1 MSLRYAVL
9 TLLDIEPGSGYDL
22 KRRFERSVSHFWS
35 ASHQQMYRELHR
47 LHDEGLLDCTE
58 QPQAGKPDKK
68 IYSLTDRGR
77 EALRA
82 WVQQPPPAQKI
93 REPFL
98 IQLFAGH
105 HLSREQA
112 QDAVQRQLD
121 QHRALL
127 DSYLEQNEKVLH
139 SDPKLQEQYWL
150 AHQTLLL
157 GIEAERTWIEWG
169 RRCCGNWESRIN
181 SSDPLRDLP
190 NATSE
195 SGRYRR
201 LPSNTLPLSTT
212 SGKSAAMIYTVTPI
226 RENFLR
232 KARETGLDDLEQ
244 PVRQIVAEGGEPCRD
259 ALRRARP
266 GRKSCWPAT
275 VPSRARA
282 LSGIRTCVRAGA
294 SRGKARSPD

>member
-77 EALRA
+77 QVLKE
-82 WVQQPPPAQKI
+82 WVQRPAPAQKI

-98 IQLFAGH
+98 VQLFAGH

-112 QDAVQRQLD
+112 RVAVQRQMD

-127 DSYLEQNEKVLH
+127 ATYLEQNEKVLKR
-139 SDPKLQEQYWL
+139 DPQLQRRYWL

-157 GIEAERTWIEWG
+157 GIEAEKTWLAWG
-169 RRCCGNWESRIN
+169 ERV
-181 SSDPLRDLP
+181 LR
-190 NATSE
+190 E
-195 SGRYRR
+195 
-201 LPSNTLPLSTT
+201 
-212 SGKSAAMIYTVTPI
+212 
-226 RENFLR
+226 
-232 KARETGLDDLEQ
+232 LDAQVE
-244 PVRQIVAEGGEPCRD
+244 E
-259 ALRRARP
+259 
-266 GRKSCWPAT
+266 
-275 VPSRARA
+275 
-282 LSGIRTCVRAGA
+282 
-294 SRGKARSPD
+294 

>member
-47 LHDEGLLDCTE
+47 LHEEGLLDCTE

-68 IYSLTDRGR
+68 IYSLTDLGR
-77 EALRA
+77 QVLRD
-82 WVQQPPPAQKI
+82 WVRQPAPPQKI

-112 QDAVQRQLD
+112 REAVQRQLD

-127 DSYLEQNEKVLH
+127 DSYLEQNEKVLD
-139 SDPKLQEQYWL
+139 SDPALQQRFWL

-157 GIEAERTWIEWG
+157 GIEAEKTWLEWG
-169 RRCCGNWESRIN
+169 EK
-181 SSDPLRDLP
+181 LLQ
-190 NATSE
+190 E
-195 SGRYRR
+195 
-201 LPSNTLPLSTT
+201 L
-212 SGKSAAMIYTVTPI
+212 
-226 RENFLR
+226 
-232 KARETGLDDLEQ
+232 ETRGEQ
-244 PVRQIVAEGGEPCRD
+244 
-259 ALRRARP
+259 
-266 GRKSCWPAT
+266 
-275 VPSRARA
+275 
-282 LSGIRTCVRAGA
+282 
-294 SRGKARSPD
+294 

>member
-169 RRCCGNWESRIN
+169 E
-181 SSDPLRDLP
+181 
-190 NATSE
+190 
-195 SGRYRR
+195 
-201 LPSNTLPLSTT
+201 
-212 SGKSAAMIYTVTPI
+212 KM
-226 RENFLR
+226 LR
-232 KARETGLDDLEQ
+232 KL
-244 PVRQIVAEGGEPCRD
+244 GEPD
-259 ALRRARP
+259 
-266 GRKSCWPAT
+266 KQ
-275 VPSRARA
+275 
-282 LSGIRTCVRAGA
+282 
-294 SRGKARSPD
+294 